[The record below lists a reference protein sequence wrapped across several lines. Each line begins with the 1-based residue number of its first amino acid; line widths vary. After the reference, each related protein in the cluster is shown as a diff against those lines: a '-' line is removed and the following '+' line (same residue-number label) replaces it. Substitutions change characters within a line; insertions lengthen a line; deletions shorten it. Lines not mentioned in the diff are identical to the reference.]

1 MPMIKINLDDS
12 ELIYTELPDI
22 VKCKDILYIIYFCV
36 CFRMYFD
43 GVVAV
48 VLSRCTAEDNAQ
60 PATGAG
66 GRTGLL

>member
-1 MPMIKINLDDS
+1 MIKINFDDS
-12 ELIYTELPDI
+12 LLIYTELLDI
-22 VKCKDILYIIYFCV
+22 VKCEDILYNIYFCV
-36 CFRMYFD
+36 YFHMYLY